1 MKPAVM
7 HPSHM
12 PRIKRATKRPAKL
25 VQAAWQANAMP
36 QIKILM
42 LVDKLLEFGWLR
54 RNFKENKPNPST
66 HRETLE
72 REILRIFE

>member
-42 LVDKLLEFGWLR
+42 LVDKLLDFG
-54 RNFKENKPNPST
+54 
-66 HRETLE
+66 
-72 REILRIFE
+72 